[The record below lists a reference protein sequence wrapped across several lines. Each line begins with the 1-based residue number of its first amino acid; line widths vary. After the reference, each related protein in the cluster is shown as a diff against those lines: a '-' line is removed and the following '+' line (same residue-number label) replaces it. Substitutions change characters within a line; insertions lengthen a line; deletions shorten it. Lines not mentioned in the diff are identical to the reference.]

1 MTTKK
6 EIILHHYPASPYSE
20 RVRLFLGYKKA
31 TWTSVVTPVTLP
43 KPDQTILTGGYR
55 RAPVL
60 QIGSD
65 IYCDSRLIIE
75 ELNRILP
82 EPPISIENAD
92 AASANLFAELVDTD
106 IFLKVAKFVM
116 GSYAQ
121 KLPQELVD
129 DRAAM
134 QPQEKLTR
142 ENMEKLVPY
151 LHLSLSKILPEFAK
165 SLAKKQFFGGEIPA
179 RGDFA
184 IYQIF
189 WFLNTIRKFK
199 PLVPGHENLHEWFAR
214 MKTFGAGESTLL
226 SAEDALKTAAAS
238 SPIPILSANVL
249 PEPYDLKAG
258 QEVIVHPENYDHE
271 RIFGKLIHLDDER
284 IVLANE
290 SPKTGLVHVHF
301 PRLRYLVLPKTF

>member
-1 MTTKK
+1 MTIEKG
-6 EIILHHYPASPYSE
+6 IILHHYPASPYSE

-31 TWTSVVTPVTLP
+31 TWKSVITPITMP

-65 IYCDSRLIIE
+65 IYCDSRLILE

-82 EPPISIENAD
+82 EPPISIGNAD
-92 AASANLFAELVDTD
+92 AASANLLAELVDAD
-106 IFLKVAKFVM
+106 VFLKVAKFVM

-134 QPQEKLTR
+134 QPQEKMTR

-151 LHLSLSKILPEFAK
+151 LQLSLSKILPEFAK
-165 SLAKKQFFGGEIPA
+165 VLAKKEFFGGEIPA

-199 PLVPGHENLHEWFAR
+199 PLVPGNENLHEWFAR
-214 MKTFGAGESTLL
+214 MKTFGAGESILFT
-226 SAEDALKTAAAS
+226 AEDALKTAAES
-238 SPIPILSANVL
+238 SPQRIVSANVL
-249 PEPYDLKAG
+249 PEPYDLRAG
-258 QEVIVHPENYDHE
+258 QEVIVHPEHYDHE
-271 RIFGKLIHLDDER
+271 RIFGKLVHLDDEM
-284 IVLANE
+284 IILANE

-301 PRLRYLVLPKTF
+301 PRLRYLVLPKSS

>member
-1 MTTKK
+1 MTTEK

-31 TWTSVVTPVTLP
+31 TWLSTVTPVTLP

-60 QIGSD
+60 QLGSD

-82 EPPISIENAD
+82 QPPISIENPD
-92 AASANLFAELVDTD
+92 AASANLLAELVDAD

-151 LHLSLSKILPEFAK
+151 LQLSLSKMLPEFAK
-165 SLAKKQFFGGEIPA
+165 VLDKKQFFGGEIPA

-199 PLVPGHENLHEWFAR
+199 PIVPGHENLHEWFAR

-226 SAEDALKTAAAS
+226 TAEDALKTAAAT
-238 SPIPILSANVL
+238 SPRPIVSASVS
-249 PEPYDLKAG
+249 PGPYDFKSG
-258 QEVIVHPENYDHE
+258 QDVIVHPEHYDHE
-271 RIFGKLIHLDDER
+271 RIFGKLLHLDDET
-284 IVLANE
+284 IILGNE

-301 PRLRYLVLPKTF
+301 PRLRYIVFPKIS